1 MIHNNENKIPINDIN
16 ISSSQMK
23 YEEINSKNERND
35 IMLGEYKLGK
45 ILGEGTFGKVR
56 VGIHKK
62 TQEKVI

>member
-16 ISSSQMK
+16 ISFSQME

>member
-16 ISSSQMK
+16 ISSSKME

-45 ILGEGTFGKVR
+45 ILGVGTFGKVR

>member
-16 ISSSQMK
+16 ISSPQME

>member
-16 ISSSQMK
+16 ISSSQME

>member
-1 MIHNNENKIPINDIN
+1 MTHNNENKIPINDIN
-16 ISSSQMK
+16 ISSSKME

>member
-1 MIHNNENKIPINDIN
+1 MIHNNENRIPINDIN
-16 ISSSQMK
+16 ISSSQME

>member
-16 ISSSQMK
+16 ISSSKMEC
-23 YEEINSKNERND
+23 EEINSKNERND

>member
-16 ISSSQMK
+16 ISSSKME